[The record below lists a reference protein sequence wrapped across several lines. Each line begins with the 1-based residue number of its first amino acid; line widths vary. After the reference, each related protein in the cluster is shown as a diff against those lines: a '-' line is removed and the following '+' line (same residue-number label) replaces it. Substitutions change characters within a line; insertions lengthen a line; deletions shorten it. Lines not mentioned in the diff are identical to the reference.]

1 MKGGRLIR
9 EARRRAW
16 LTQAQLAE
24 RLGTKQ
30 PVVARWETGERSPT
44 LETVTKAI
52 RACGFD
58 FHPRISER
66 DHGEEL
72 TLKLWQRLT
81 PKQRLERN
89 ADMLETEAWAK
100 RARPTPRRRAH
111 VER

>member
-9 EARRRAW
+9 EARRRAG
-16 LTQAQLAE
+16 LSQARLAE

-44 LETVTKAI
+44 LETVTKAV

-58 FHPRISER
+58 LDPQLSER
-66 DHGEEL
+66 DPGEEASL
-72 TLKLWQRLT
+72 HLWQQLS

-89 ADMLETEAWAK
+89 AAMLETEEWAK
-100 RARPTPRRRAH
+100 RARRVPRREAR